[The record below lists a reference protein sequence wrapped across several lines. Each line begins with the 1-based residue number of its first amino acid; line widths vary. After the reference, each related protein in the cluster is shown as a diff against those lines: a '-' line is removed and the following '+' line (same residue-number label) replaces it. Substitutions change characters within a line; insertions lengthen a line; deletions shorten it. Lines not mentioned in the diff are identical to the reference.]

1 MTSERDKATSGD
13 VKKSSPS
20 EKGGDQARKAQ
31 KWGGGSKA
39 AKGPIT
45 QADRRNENSSQK
57 S

>member
-13 VKKSSPS
+13 VK
-20 EKGGDQARKAQ
+20 
-31 KWGGGSKA
+31 KA